1 MPAEDLPTWDDD
13 RARGLIGKTVLL
25 GLTFATP
32 DGDVVE
38 QVQRH
43 GVIEHA
49 DPEKGIG
56 VRLIGPGQ
64 VWDGEL
70 YELPPD
76 LRPFSE
82 AAPGSYRLR
91 STVRRSST
99 RTSRRPG
106 RSARLARRTTHPTSV
121 RHGCGRRSAW
131 GFPPTSS
138 ATQGRSVSQ
147 AKPAYAQAN

>member
-25 GLTFATP
+25 GLTFATA

-43 GVIEHA
+43 GVVEHA

-64 VWDGEL
+64 QWHGEL
-70 YELPPD
+70 YELPAD

-91 STVRRSST
+91 STGETIVNPNLTSTWEIRSPTEEDDTPERRE
-99 RTSRRPG
+99 
-106 RSARLARRTTHPTSV
+106 ARLHEAQRL
-121 RHGCGRRSAW
+121 
-131 GFPPTSS
+131 GFP
-138 ATQGRSVSQ
+138 AD
-147 AKPAYAQAN
+147 